1 MYSVIAEDW
10 KRKFYGDY
18 PQITPIIPYVPY
30 GTGPA
35 GSPTIY
41 IQGVSQ
47 EEFDKLKKEMES
59 LKKVL
64 IAAKIYDEET
74 NQKDCE
80 KPELIE
86 LLRKVAE
93 AVGVKIEDA
102 LPVENLTIPLI

>member
-1 MYSVIAEDW
+1 MCMYSVIAEDW
-10 KRKFYGDY
+10 SKTFK
-18 PQITPIIPYVPY
+18 PYV
-30 GTGPA
+30 GVTGYPE
-35 GSPTIY
+35 TVLTKY
-41 IQGVSQ
+41 ISEITRG
-47 EEFDKLKKEMES
+47 EFESLRKEVES

-74 NQKDCE
+74 GQKDCE

-102 LPVENLTIPLI
+102 LPAKT